1 MLICYTGT
9 LLILA
14 RNWLR
19 NPAGVLANPF
29 SHSPARENTNFLP
42 RRKTALHWMIKLVED
57 SPMGV
62 AVSFEKQLLFPTTI
76 VCFCLSSISGRRRF
90 PTSETWKKKK
100 SSKLPHFLVE
110 LWLYWKCLLIC
121 LSSWAWYCFYTVDP
135 TFCFVSFIENP
146 RLISSQKLA
155 SPAVD
160 DLSWAAGITFQIFW
174 QQGNPEC
181 ILPQALL
188 HFFLKNICSV
198 EINLISES
206 LITLNLTHS
215 NSVYKTIL
223 CSKKPVRH

>member
-90 PTSETWKKKK
+90 PTSETWKKKIFK
-100 SSKLPHFLVE
+100 AASLLGGAMAILKMFAYLLKFMGVILLLYCGSYLLFCFF
-110 LWLYWKCLLIC
+110 YWKPQVNIKSETGQPSCGWFELG
-121 LSSWAWYCFYTVDP
+121 SWNHFSD
-135 TFCFVSFIENP
+135 
-146 RLISSQKLA
+146 
-155 SPAVD
+155 
-160 DLSWAAGITFQIFW
+160 
-174 QQGNPEC
+174 
-181 ILPQALL
+181 ILTTRKSRMYFAPSTSALL
-188 HFFLKNICSV
+188 F
-198 EINLISES
+198 
-206 LITLNLTHS
+206 
-215 NSVYKTIL
+215 
-223 CSKKPVRH
+223 KKYL